1 MAECCCC
8 SWCPCCHCCAILRII
23 FYIALFLVLV
33 YSSIVLFLI
42 LYICCLHHYLYCRDI
57 CDENCDMFFEYGHRR
72 FILPY
77 RRNVA
82 RRNVEIV
89 PVEPEQYIMVRN
101 PDESLSVGKLM
112 LAV

>member
-8 SWCPCCHCCAILRII
+8 CPCCHCCAIIRFF
-23 FYIALFLVLV
+23 FYFALFLALL
-33 YSSIVLFLI
+33 YSSVVILTI
-42 LYICCLHHYLYCRDI
+42 LYFCCLHHYLCCRDI
-57 CDENCDMFFEYGHRR
+57 CDEQCDTCFEYGHRN
-72 FILPY
+72 FMLPY

-101 PDESLSVGKLM
+101 PNESLSVGKLI
-112 LAV
+112 LSV